1 MITGAWAVEAAI
13 KCMTFTLL
21 QELQREWLDQSVGK
35 ICSKGVRLI
44 RLHLQTIHVSCKH
57 M

>member
-35 ICSKGVRLI
+35 ICSKGGQIDQVTPIDYTRQL
-44 RLHLQTIHVSCKH
+44 
-57 M
+57 